1 MDKTNVTV
9 TKFGRLGTAGTSRVK
24 HCERSSAKAANIRN
38 SPTTFALS
46 QTMTHNDSSAAEA
59 YASSMVAA
67 KLKKGYKVAARPGS
81 AASKKPTGTITT
93 SHKTG
98 RKARRGGGGGGAGG
112 GAGAGA
118 GAGTAALHRR
128 LECTTA
134 GHNKFWEVQ
143 VKGTYGCHMGAHR
156 TGNTFF

>member
-1 MDKTNVTV
+1 
-9 TKFGRLGTAGTSRVK
+9 
-24 HCERSSAKAANIRN
+24 
-38 SPTTFALS
+38 
-46 QTMTHNDSSAAEA
+46 MTHNDSSAAEA

-98 RKARRGGGGGGAGG
+98 RKARRGGGGGAGG

-143 VKGTYGCHMGAHR
+143 VKGMYGCHGCTQNRKHVLLSCIRCLLCFSMSPGKTSR
-156 TGNTFF
+156 VTFGRIGSGGSVQVGDD